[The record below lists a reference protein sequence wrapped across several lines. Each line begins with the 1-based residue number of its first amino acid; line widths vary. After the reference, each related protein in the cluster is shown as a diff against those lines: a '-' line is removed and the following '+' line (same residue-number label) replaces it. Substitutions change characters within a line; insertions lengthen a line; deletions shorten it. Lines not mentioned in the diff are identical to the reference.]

1 MSLEIVTLFPAFN
14 CITLDADAVVV
25 VVCEVEATSAAPPE
39 KDPPPEPTA
48 PPLKFKSSHST
59 RCRCTHLRSS

>member
-25 VVCEVEATSAAPPE
+25 VVFEVEAKSAALFINIFTCISLARIS
-39 KDPPPEPTA
+39 K
-48 PPLKFKSSHST
+48 K
-59 RCRCTHLRSS
+59 

>member
-39 KDPPPEPTA
+39 KDP
-48 PPLKFKSSHST
+48 HQNQQ
-59 RCRCTHLRSS
+59 RHH